1 MVMESESLG
10 SPAKEGASS
19 GRAGA
24 AWAGTVSH
32 LLLLLYLGLL
42 PCRGRRLCSGHGAL
56 LTGVPGVSPGQSRPD
71 ARALGLWRRG
81 RQEGSDLCHGGP
93 RVAMLPV
100 TSVPHCAPAAPLAQA
115 HVVP

>member
-32 LLLLLYLGLL
+32 LLLLLYLGLC
-42 PCRGRRLCSGHGAL
+42 PAGDAASARVMGH
-56 LTGVPGVSPGQSRPD
+56 
-71 ARALGLWRRG
+71 
-81 RQEGSDLCHGGP
+81 C
-93 RVAMLPV
+93 
-100 TSVPHCAPAAPLAQA
+100 
-115 HVVP
+115 